1 MVTDAA
7 IDRSGDGAY
16 DVRDNVAKNMQ
27 GTVRLGFIGT
37 GKVGS
42 AFGIRLAERG
52 YQVAGCMDIK
62 PQEALRFATAI
73 PGCCI
78 YASQQALADASD
90 VVFIT
95 VPDDDIEP
103 VASSLEWRP
112 PQTVVHCSGAKTVGI
127 LQKASSVGAPVGVI
141 HPLNTFASLQQ
152 SLENLVGGHF
162 TLEADEPALS
172 LLVQMATDLEGDYAV
187 LEAKNKALYHA
198 SGIFSC
204 NYVYT
209 IVAIAVGLF
218 EHFGLKQEDALLALT
233 TLLRGT
239 INNIENVG
247 YPGCLTGPIARGDIT
262 TVEAHLR
269 ALHEAAPQLVPL
281 YKALGRR
288 TLPIAS
294 AKGTLS
300 EMDGRTLE
308 HVLADE

>member
-1 MVTDAA
+1 
-7 IDRSGDGAY
+7 
-16 DVRDNVAKNMQ
+16 
-27 GTVRLGFIGT
+27 
-37 GKVGS
+37 
-42 AFGIRLAERG
+42 
-52 YQVAGCMDIK
+52 
-62 PQEALRFATAI
+62 
-73 PGCCI
+73 
-78 YASQQALADASD
+78 
-90 VVFIT
+90 
-95 VPDDDIEP
+95 
-103 VASSLEWRP
+103 
-112 PQTVVHCSGAKTVGI
+112 
-127 LQKASSVGAPVGVI
+127 
-141 HPLNTFASLQQ
+141 LNTFASLQQ